1 VTDLAFRHRIR
12 VSRAFFAP
20 DKVTCVI
27 TARPSGN
34 SRVAGRVTT
43 GLVAAIVML
52 GCLAACGGEGSDSG
66 DDPAAPDF
74 SATLNGPDTAEPGA
88 VVDLSLSNVGRLR
101 DSYQLTLSPDDGG
114 IIKPRHLTLEPG
126 SSAKVAVQVEQTP
139 LTIKVEGVG
148 GGPDM
153 DEFTIK

>member
-1 VTDLAFRHRIR
+1 MKDLAFGHPIR
-12 VSRAFFAP
+12 VGRAPLAP
-20 DKVTCVI
+20 DKVRCVI
-27 TARPSGN
+27 TAWPSGN
-34 SRVAGRVTT
+34 AQGVGRFTT
-43 GLVAAIVML
+43 GLVVAIVML
-52 GCLAACGGEGSDSG
+52 GCLAACGGNGSDSG

-74 SATLNGPDTAEPGA
+74 AATLNGPDTAEPGA

-126 SSAKVAVQVEQTP
+126 SSAKVAVQVDQTP

-148 GGPDM
+148 GGPDL
-153 DEFTIK
+153 DELTIK

>member
-1 VTDLAFRHRIR
+1 VT
-12 VSRAFFAP
+12 RALFAP
-20 DKVTCVI
+20 DNVSCVI

-34 SRVAGRVTT
+34 TRGVGRVTT

-52 GCLAACGGEGSDSG
+52 GCLVACGGQDSDSG

-114 IIKPRHLTLEPG
+114 IVEPRHLTLEPG
-126 SSAKVAVQVEQTP
+126 SSAKVAVKVEQTP
-139 LTIKVEGVG
+139 LTIKVESVG
-148 GGPDM
+148 GGPDL
-153 DEFTIK
+153 DELTIK